1 MYVPTT
7 DEDDWLWR
15 PTTPFRTNTKN
26 DVPFI
31 TWEWIAKL
39 GIQEIPRLAGKFGI
53 GEQNDEG
60 QKQAEVCQ
68 ENKWS

>member
-1 MYVPTT
+1 M
-7 DEDDWLWR
+7 
-15 PTTPFRTNTKN
+15 
-26 DVPFI
+26 
-31 TWEWIAKL
+31 
-39 GIQEIPRLAGKFGI
+39 PRLAGKFGI